1 MNIAEDIAYEYAKEN
16 GTIGVDYDQI
26 YAAVIHGYE
35 QAKATK
41 PKALTWQD
49 IKAICKA
56 EEAVIDSDTVRN
68 LIDMGEERYYS
79 EVLKRYND
87 GDN

>member
-49 IKAICKA
+49 I
-56 EEAVIDSDTVRN
+56 EEIWHIIINT
-68 LIDMGEERYYS
+68 GEQHGPFLSGQPFYE
-79 EVLKRYND
+79 EVLRRFNKQ
-87 GDN
+87 